1 MQYAIGDFSE
11 LTGLSAHTLRY
22 YEKEGLLSPDRD
34 SAGRR
39 RYSHWDADWAAF
51 IIRLKDTGMPL
62 REIKRYASL
71 REAGDET
78 LCQRLELLE
87 RHQERLSERLRQLE
101 EHRNK
106 LDEKISFYQ
115 TRIAEASAAHF
126 HPKPNP

>member
-1 MQYAIGDFSE
+1 MQYAIGEFSE

-39 RYSHWDADWAAF
+39 LYSRRDADWAAF

-87 RHQERLSERLRQLE
+87 RHQERLSERLQQLE

-106 LDEKISFYQ
+106 LNEKISIYQ
-115 TRIAEASAAHF
+115 ARIEQM
-126 HPKPNP
+126 KPTDQE